1 MLTVDIKKAR
11 SKDVLSTMELASTL
25 YELPLNRYIDFVTVQ
40 RKFDTEKANPFSIMA
55 QAVSYL
61 LGIDVN
67 ELIEA
72 EMFGDETEGMREQ
85 TIQSLYAYGCKL
97 VGDHK
102 PALRVGDKI
111 KVGEHWYMIPSINIQ
126 HLVGEGGNLNL
137 LELVESYEIRRVVRN
152 RIAKEGD
159 EEGSLWFSEYCN
171 LLAVLLRRE
180 GERLPIDDRQRL
192 VFIDDR
198 TVELQNIDAGTALDV
213 DFFLTHCLLAMN
225 QTAYL
230 VGSLTLSALRVS
242 AEIKPMQRGKSGR
255 SKRRK
260 MRLAA

>member
-1 MLTVDIKKAR
+1 MLTIDIKKAG
-11 SKDVLSTMELASTL
+11 SKEVLATLDIPATL
-25 YELPLNRYIDFVTVQ
+25 YELPLNRYIDFVVAQ
-40 RKFDTEKANPFSIMA
+40 RGYDAPNANPFAVMGR
-55 QAVSYL
+55 AVSYL
-61 LGIDVN
+61 LGVDVN

-72 EMFGDETEGMREQ
+72 ETFGEATADAREQ

-97 VGDHK
+97 VGEHK

-111 KVGEHWYMIPSINIQ
+111 KVGEHWFLMPSINIQ

-137 LELVESYEIRRVVRN
+137 LELVEAYEIRRVVRN
-152 RIAKEGD
+152 RIASEGD

-171 LLAVLLRRE
+171 LLAVLFRKE
-180 GERLPIDDRQRL
+180 GERLPIDDRQRA
-192 VFIDDR
+192 VFLDER
-198 TVELQNIDAGTALDV
+198 AAHLQNIDAGTALDV

-230 VGSLTLSALRVS
+230 VGSLILSALKVS
-242 AEIKPMQRGKSGR
+242 QEVRTKANGGSGR
-255 SKRRK
+255 RKRQK

>member
-1 MLTVDIKKAR
+1 
-11 SKDVLSTMELASTL
+11 
-25 YELPLNRYIDFVTVQ
+25 
-40 RKFDTEKANPFSIMA
+40 MA
-55 QAVSYL
+55 EAVSYL
-61 LGIDVN
+61 LGVEVK
-67 ELIEA
+67 ELIDA
-72 EMFGDETEGMREQ
+72 EVFGDEAPGMRAQ
-85 TIQSLYAYGCKL
+85 TIQSLYTYGCKL
-97 VGDHK
+97 IGDHK

-111 KVGEHWYMIPSINIQ
+111 KVGGNWYLIPSINIQ

-152 RIAKEGD
+152 RIATEGD

-180 GERLPIDDRQRL
+180 GERLPIDDRQRM

-198 TVELQNIDAGTALDV
+198 TVELQGIDAGTALDV

-230 VGSLTLSALRVS
+230 VGSLTLSALRLSGEV
-242 AEIKPMQRGKSGR
+242 KPIWRGKRGPN
-255 SKRRK
+255 KRRK
-260 MRLAA
+260 MPLAA